1 MSSSSVDI
9 YGYPIPKWVL
19 IAGGAVATTGV
30 AYVGY
35 KNLYASKPPKPQ
47 TSSKQGG
54 QHSKPGKQASVS
66 EEPKSATE
74 VIEDLKAKGNDF
86 FKQKKYKEAIELYT
100 KGILLCP
107 TNEKKTLSA
116 LYQNRAAAHENKQKK
131 YKEAIE
137 FYTKGILL
145 CAQHAKEEISKRS
158 FFKPSKQ
165 FIKTYLKSFP
175 NDPILQPDGLSN
187 GVELTNGDTNESH
200 DATEVIED
208 LKAKGNDFFKQKKY
222 KEAIELYTKGIL
234 LCPTNEKKTLSALY
248 QNRAAAHENLGNFES
263 VLEDTN
269 SALEI
274 VPNYIK
280 AIARRAKAYEQM
292 GKLDLALQDV
302 TACCI
307 FENFSSQ
314 SSLMSADR
322 VLKAL
327 EWIKTL
333 LAYLD
338 VN

>member
-86 FKQKKYKEAIELYT
+86 FKQKKYKEAIE
-100 KGILLCP
+100 
-107 TNEKKTLSA
+107 
-116 LYQNRAAAHENKQKK
+116 
-131 YKEAIE
+131 
-137 FYTKGILL
+137 F
-145 CAQHAKEEISKRS
+145 
-158 FFKPSKQ
+158 
-165 FIKTYLKSFP
+165 
-175 NDPILQPDGLSN
+175 
-187 GVELTNGDTNESH
+187 
-200 DATEVIED
+200 
-208 LKAKGNDFFKQKKY
+208 
-222 KEAIELYTKGIL
+222 YTKGIL

-327 EWIKTL
+327 GK
-333 LAYLD
+333 
-338 VN
+338 